1 MEFERVAA
9 EHARRLPIIV
19 VGIMVIGLLSLIAT
33 KGSGAVVILFFAA
46 FVAAP
51 YLYAQFSRLPC
62 PNCGRALNMKLG
74 EPVIYTCSNCRF
86 NHETDF
92 NFTSGG
98 GEY

>member
-19 VGIMVIGLLSLIAT
+19 LSIMVVGLLSLIAT

-51 YLYAQFSRLPC
+51 FAYTRYSRLPC
-62 PNCGRALNMKLG
+62 PNCGGALNMKLG
-74 EPVIYTCSNCRF
+74 EPVTYTCPRCSF
-86 NHETDF
+86 IHETDF